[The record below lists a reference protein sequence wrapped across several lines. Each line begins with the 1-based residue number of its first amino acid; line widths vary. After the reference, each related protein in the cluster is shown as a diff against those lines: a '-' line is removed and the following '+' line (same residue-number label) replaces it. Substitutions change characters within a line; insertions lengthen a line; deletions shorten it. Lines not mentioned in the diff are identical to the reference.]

1 MNDRTKSIQV
11 PIGLLVAAI
20 GAVLLIVSLFLDWYE
35 VDLEAFTVYEFLDLL
50 LVLMALAT
58 IASLAGGLGVIRA
71 APSPGIS
78 LAVALF
84 TVFVVLSQ
92 VLNDPPAVANG
103 DAGKELGIWLA
114 LAGAAL
120 MVAGSV
126 LAYARISLAFET
138 RNHAPPPGAD
148 EAETVDVRGAS
159 QAEEDAT
166 RPLDEPEAPAAK
178 PKARRRAAPKDPA

>member
-1 MNDRTKSIQV
+1 MNARPRNSDV
-11 PIGLLVAAI
+11 PIGPVVAAI
-20 GAVLLIVSLFLDWYE
+20 GAVMLVVSLFLDWYE
-35 VDLEAFTVYEFLDLL
+35 VDLEGFTVYEFLDLL

-71 APSPGIS
+71 APSPGVS

-103 DAGKELGIWLA
+103 EADKQIGIWLA
-114 LAGAAL
+114 LGGAAL

-126 LAYARISLAFET
+126 LAYARISLRVEPRAGEA
-138 RNHAPPPGAD
+138 AP
-148 EAETVDVRGAS
+148 
-159 QAEEDAT
+159 AEEEAAT
-166 RPLDEPEAPAAK
+166 RPLDDPEAPS
-178 PKARRRAAPKDPA
+178 RPA

>member
-1 MNDRTKSIQV
+1 MNARSRNFKV
-11 PIGLLVAAI
+11 PIGPLVAAI

-35 VDLEAFTVYEFLDLL
+35 ADLEAFSVYEVLDLL

-71 APSPGIS
+71 APSPGVS

-103 DAGKELGIWLA
+103 EAGKEIGIWLA
-114 LAGAAL
+114 LAGAGL

-126 LAYARISLAFET
+126 LAYAHISVAVET
-138 RNHAPPPGAD
+138 R
-148 EAETVDVRGAS
+148 
-159 QAEEDAT
+159 
-166 RPLDEPEAPAAK
+166 
-178 PKARRRAAPKDPA
+178 AR

>member
-1 MNDRTKSIQV
+1 MNARSRNIKV
-11 PIGLLVAAI
+11 PIGPLVAAI

-35 VDLEAFTVYEFLDLL
+35 ADLEAFTVYEVLDLL

-71 APSPGIS
+71 APSPGVS

-103 DAGKELGIWLA
+103 EAGKEIGIWLA

-126 LAYARISLAFET
+126 LAYAHISVAIET
-138 RNHAPPPGAD
+138 RARA
-148 EAETVDVRGAS
+148 TVPNDN
-159 QAEEDAT
+159 EDAT
-166 RPLDEPEAPAAK
+166 RPLDDPEAPS
-178 PKARRRAAPKDPA
+178 RPA

>member
-1 MNDRTKSIQV
+1 MNARSRNIKV
-11 PIGLLVAAI
+11 PIGPLVAAI

-35 VDLEAFTVYEFLDLL
+35 ADLEAFTVYEVLDLL
-50 LVLMALAT
+50 LVLMAVAT

-71 APSPGIS
+71 APSPGVS

-103 DAGKELGIWLA
+103 EAGKEIGIWLA

-126 LAYARISLAFET
+126 LAYAHISVAIET
-138 RNHAPPPGAD
+138 RARA
-148 EAETVDVRGAS
+148 TVPNDN
-159 QAEEDAT
+159 EDAT
-166 RPLDEPEAPAAK
+166 RPLDDPEAPS
-178 PKARRRAAPKDPA
+178 RPA